1 MKRWNE
7 IIKIIKISF
16 AFLFVIAICFF
27 SFREDSVCKSVQ
39 KMSTEERF
47 FLEYFFR
54 ALLLY
59 EGGAH
64 VLTGKKPAALGDF
77 FSPELEKVI
86 FFGNRL
92 LKKEILLKKGYETW
106 KKYQDLFPM
115 TRYVLICNEDKNE
128 ELFHILLVHREKFL
142 GEVARNIE
150 DFRRV
155 LGAHMTPELILS
167 SIIQKKESCYE
178 ALNQHSALEGIILG
192 FGKHNS
198 WLFYRRD
205 LLDNRNFDFKYIPKK
220 HELIENEINKINGK
234 LKCLNSE
241 RNKLYFAALPRFLF
255 DPEDTETRDL
265 LLKYTQSRKEFTR
278 HYRKG
283 NFLEGILR
291 ELTS

>member
-1 MKRWNE
+1 MKLL
-7 IIKIIKISF
+7 KTLKVSF

-27 SFREDSVCKSVQ
+27 LFREDSVCKSVR

-47 FLEYFFR
+47 FLDYFFR
-54 ALLLY
+54 ALLLR

-64 VLTGKKPAALGDF
+64 VLMGTKPAVVGDF
-77 FSPELEKVI
+77 FAPELDKTM
-86 FFGNRL
+86 FFGNRF
-92 LKKEILLKKGYETW
+92 LKKDTLLKKGYETW

-115 TRYVLICNEDKNE
+115 TRYVLICNEDKSG

-142 GEVARNIE
+142 GEVGRNIE

-155 LGAHMTPELILS
+155 LGAHMTPELVLS
-167 SIIQKKESCYE
+167 SIIQKKASCYE

-205 LLDNRNFDFKYIPKK
+205 LLDNRNLDFQYIPKK

-234 LKCLNSE
+234 LQFFNSE

-255 DPEDTETRDL
+255 DREDAETQDL
-265 LLKYTQSRKEFTR
+265 LQKYFQSRREFTR
-278 HYRKG
+278 HHRKG
-283 NFLEGILR
+283 NFLEEILR